1 MTQPNL
7 KNNGLLQFSSVR
19 FGSVRVITPT
29 CSICSSL
36 SFLMKLYCHL
46 WLVSDIDFLP
56 FIFSPPSLLTL
67 FYLSVC
73 HFCLLFVVLLFWFD
87 CSLRLFCAHF
97 VHSSCVFFLLC
108 LKPIVSWCISLQFAS
123 LAQLDERSSCNSII
137 RIEMEMDVTIRFLKV
152 TMIF

>member
-87 CSLRLFCAHF
+87 CSLRLFFCAHF
-97 VHSSCVFFLLC
+97 VHSSCVFSSSLLEANC
-108 LKPIVSWCISLQFAS
+108 FVVYFIAICFTRTTWWAK
-123 LAQLDERSSCNSII
+123 
-137 RIEMEMDVTIRFLKV
+137 
-152 TMIF
+152 